1 MTARMHLIDSQINEK
16 ITFHLYAFLL
26 EFFNSSKCSRVRF
39 YFYRIA
45 DIVFGFFFVFGDVKV
60 KILAL
65 NISLKVVLNERKQYE

>member
-1 MTARMHLIDSQINEK
+1 MKKSPFIFTLSYLNFLIAVSAQELGFI
-16 ITFHLYAFLL
+16 
-26 EFFNSSKCSRVRF
+26 
-39 YFYRIA
+39 FYRIA